1 MTPSTSR
8 YAPKAF
14 LRNPFLFLVW
24 VILLH
29 SCHLLPEAAA
39 QANSKPAD
47 PLAARIKRVENGLTP
62 VSMGEN
68 EPPVRLTL
76 EQLMGL
82 YKVSGLSLAVIDDFK
97 VAWVKGYGV
106 TEAGAATPVTTRT
119 LFMAGSI
126 AKTPT
131 AAAALALVEQG
142 KLSLDE
148 DVNQRLKT
156 WKVPENEF
164 TTQQKVTLRRILS
177 HSAGLT
183 VHGFPGYTTSEQ
195 LPTLVQV
202 LNGEKPANTAPV
214 RVDFVPGTKWRY
226 SGGGVMIEQQLMM
239 DVTGKQFPELM
250 GEIVFDKIGMND
262 STYEEPLPPARAA
275 QAASGTYASG
285 KTVPGKWHVYREM
298 AAGGLWTT
306 PTDLAKFAIEIAL
319 SKQGKSNRI
328 LTEAMT
334 REMLKAQMDRVGEVA
349 LGDPQ
354 HVDRMGLGFFL
365 GDASRPDLFGHI
377 GDDEGFQAML
387 YMFGDSGQGAVIMAN
402 SQNGILLGDLLLSLI
417 AKEYGWKNFVP
428 SNRPR
433 MGSSAVLLSAA
444 QQKGV
449 KAAIQVYGQLKKMES
464 PEYAL
469 NEETLIGLGYSLL
482 GENKPQDAIEIMK
495 LEVHEYPNYW
505 NGYDSLGELYMN
517 VGEKKLAIENYK
529 KSVELNPGNHSGI
542 EALKK
547 LTAGGERN

>member
-1 MTPSTSR
+1 MTRSTPL
-8 YAPKAF
+8 YALKLL
-14 LRNPFLFLVW
+14 LRNAIICLLW
-24 VILLH
+24 VTLH
-29 SCHLLPEAAA
+29 STHLIPVAAA
-39 QANSKPAD
+39 QAKGKPSV
-47 PLAARIKRVENGLTP
+47 PLAERIQRVENGLAP
-62 VSMGEN
+62 VSLDES
-68 EPPVRLTL
+68 ESPLQLSLERL
-76 EQLMGL
+76 MKL
-82 YKVSGLSLAVIDDFK
+82 YKIPGLSLAVIDNYK
-97 VAWVKGYGV
+97 IAWAKGYGV

-131 AAAALALVEQG
+131 AAGALALVEQG
-142 KLSLDE
+142 KLALDE
-148 DVNQRLKT
+148 NVNQRLKT

-164 TTQQKVTLRRILS
+164 TAQQKVTLRRILS

-183 VHGFPGYTTSEQ
+183 VHGFPGYTTGEP

-226 SGGGVMIEQQLMM
+226 SGGGVLIEQQLMM
-239 DVTGKQFPELM
+239 DVTGKQFPQLM
-250 GEIVFDKIGMND
+250 REIVFDKIGMND
-262 STYEEPLPPARAA
+262 STYEQPLPPARAA

-285 KTVPGKWHVYREM
+285 KTVAGKWHVYREM

-306 PTDLAKFAIEIAL
+306 PTDLANFAIEIAL

-334 REMLKAQMDRVGEVA
+334 REMLKTQMDRVGEVA
-349 LGDPQ
+349 LGDFQ

-402 SQNGILLGDLLLSLI
+402 SENGILLGDLLLSII
-417 AKEYGWKNFVP
+417 AKEYGWKNYVP
-428 SNRPR
+428 SNRPQT
-433 MGSSAVLLSAA
+433 GSSAVLLSVAR
-444 QQKGV
+444 QKGV
-449 KAAIQVYGQLKKMES
+449 KAATQAYRQLKKMES
-464 PEYAL
+464 PQYGL
-469 NEETLIGLGYSLL
+469 NQETLIGLGYTLL
-482 GENKPQDAIEIMK
+482 AENKLQDAIEVMK
-495 LEVHEYPNYW
+495 LEVHEYPDYW
-505 NGYDSLGELYMN
+505 NAYDSLGELYMN
-517 VGEKKLAIENYK
+517 AGEKQLAIENYE
-529 KSVELNPGNHSGI
+529 KSVQLKPDNDGGI

-547 LTAGGERN
+547 LKGQS

>member
-1 MTPSTSR
+1 MRRSTPL
-8 YAPKAF
+8 YALKLL
-14 LRNPFLFLVW
+14 LRNT
-24 VILLH
+24 IL
-29 SCHLLPEAAA
+29 CLLWITLDSAHFIPVAAA
-39 QANSKPAD
+39 QANSEPSVQVVE
-47 PLAARIKRVENGLTP
+47 RIQRVENGLAP
-62 VSMGEN
+62 VSLGEN
-68 EPPVRLTL
+68 EPPLQLSL

-82 YKVSGLSLAVIDDFK
+82 YKVPGLSLAVIDNYK
-97 VAWVKGYGV
+97 IAWAKGYGV
-106 TEAGAATPVTTRT
+106 TEAGAATPVTTHT

-148 DVNQRLKT
+148 NVNQRLKT

-183 VHGFPGYTTSEQ
+183 VHGFPGYATDER
-195 LPTLVQV
+195 LPTLLQV
-202 LNGEKPANTAPV
+202 LNGENPANTAPV

-226 SGGGVMIEQQLMM
+226 SGGGVLIEQQLMM
-239 DVTGKQFPELM
+239 DVTGKQFPQLM
-250 GEIVFDKIGMND
+250 REMVFDRIGMNE
-262 STYEEPLPPARAA
+262 STYEEPLPPARGA

-306 PTDLAKFAIEIAL
+306 PTDLANFAIEIAL

-328 LTEAMT
+328 LTEVMT
-334 REMLKAQMDRVGEVA
+334 REMLKTQMDRVGEVA
-349 LGDPQ
+349 LGNSQ

-365 GDASRPDLFGHI
+365 GDESRPDLFGHI

-402 SQNGILLGDLLLSLI
+402 SENGILLGDLLLSII
-417 AKEYGWKNFVP
+417 ANEYGWKNFVS
-428 SNRPR
+428 SNRPQI
-433 MGSSAVLLSAA
+433 GSSAVLLSVA

-449 KAAIQVYGQLKKMES
+449 EAAIQAYWQLKKMKS
-464 PEYAL
+464 PQYGL
-469 NEETLIGLGYSLL
+469 NRETLIGLGYSLL
-482 GENKPQDAIEIMK
+482 AGDNLQDAIEIMK
-495 LEVHEYPNYW
+495 LEVHEYPDYW
-505 NGYDSLGELYMN
+505 NAYDSMGELYMN
-517 VGEKKLAIENYK
+517 SGEKKLAIKNYE
-529 KSVELNPGNHSGI
+529 KSVELNPDNQSGI

-547 LTAGGERN
+547 LKAHS